1 MTNYEKLRG
10 LLAELFQFD
19 QADLDFGIYRIMNQ
33 KRDEISRFLDEDL
46 LPQVR
51 QALEE
56 YQSTVSSADLEEL
69 QEAIKHAQELG
80 VDPDTSPKVV
90 ELKAKCGE
98 LVEVDTLEDEVFSHL
113 YDFFR
118 RYYDEGDFISLR
130 RYKEGVYAIP
140 YEGEEV
146 KLYWANHD
154 QYYIKSTENFRDYTF
169 RVPDG
174 RTVQFRI
181 VEAEV
186 DRDNNKPAEDRAR
199 RFVLAGDDP
208 VSVEDNQL
216 VIRFHYAPVENTRVQ
231 QASINPRIAE
241 AILSSPV
248 ASQWSA
254 ALNTPQP
261 TSSNGN
267 RTLLEKHLVQY
278 TARNTFDYFIHKDL
292 GGFLRRELDFFIK
305 NEIMRL
311 DDIEDETAPK
321 VEHFLGKIRALRRVA
336 SKIIAFLAQLEDFQ
350 KKLWLKKKFVL
361 ATNWCVT
368 LDRVPEELYPEILA
382 NEAQVE
388 EWRELYAIDEIG
400 EGLFADRQLD
410 ESLLK
415 ENPFLVVDTAHFSRD
430 FTERLVAGLDDLD
443 EQTDGLL
450 VHSENFQALMML
462 GVGYGEQL
470 QAVYIDPPYNAAAT
484 EIMYKNSYKHSSWLA
499 LMWDRLAGIRALLSQ
514 TGVLCV
520 TIDDY
525 EVSGLQ
531 LALSALYGS
540 DQHLATTPIRNNP
553 SGRATVRGFAINHEY
568 GLYYAKDAPH
578 ALIGRLRHTDEQV
591 ARYDEQDETGQ
602 QYEWENFR
610 KNSSGS
616 FRRDRPKQ
624 FFPIYYDKCRN
635 ALRVPA
641 LVWQPER
648 RCWTALEEPTATE
661 IVLLPV
667 QGDGVERVWRWGVER
682 AVAEISDLEVRER
695 GGSFEVYKKKYFS
708 SDGSLPRTW
717 WDKPEY
723 SARDNGTRVL
733 RELFGPERGFEFPKA
748 VDAVKDSLRVCS
760 LGEDDTTLD
769 CFGGS
774 GTTAHAVISLN
785 REDDG
790 NRKYILVEMGAYF
803 DTVLLPRIKKVIYSD
818 EWRDGKPTTRKGS
831 SHLLKYIRLESYED
845 TLNNLVLERTPEQQG
860 ALTSADDQAR
870 EEYMLGYMMDIESRG
885 SASLLN
891 MEGFRN
897 PFSYTLDVASGIA
910 GESRT
915 VNVDLMETFNYL
927 IGLTV
932 RHVDVIRGVRVV
944 SGTLP
949 KGDRTLIL
957 WRDLDEMDND
967 ALDDWFEKQGY
978 STRDL
983 EYDLIYVN
991 GDNNLENLRRP
1002 DQTWKVRLIEHDF
1015 RRLMFDVKDV

>member
-186 DRDNNKPAEDRAR
+186 DRDNNKPAEDRVR

-208 VSVEDNQL
+208 VAVEDNQL
-216 VIRFHYAPVENTRVQ
+216 VIRFHYAPIENTRIQ
-231 QASINPRIAE
+231 QTSLNPQIAE

-261 TSSNGN
+261 TSSNGD
-267 RTLLEKHLVQY
+267 RSLLEKHLVQY

-311 DDIEDETAPK
+311 DDIEDETAPR
-321 VEHFLGKIRALRRVA
+321 VEQFLGKIRALRRVA
-336 SKIIAFLAQLEDFQ
+336 GKIIAFLAQLEDFQ

-361 ATNWCVT
+361 ETNWCVT

-400 EGLFADRQLD
+400 DGLFADQQLD
-410 ESLLK
+410 ESFLRQ
-415 ENPFLVVDTAHFSRD
+415 NPFLVVDTAHFSRD
-430 FTERLVAGLDDLD
+430 FTEHLVAVQDDLD

-450 VHSENFQALMML
+450 ISGENLQSLMLMSER
-462 GVGYGEQL
+462 YGETL
-470 QAVYIDPPYNAAAT
+470 TCAYIDPPYNTDASA
-484 EIMYKNSYKHSSWLA
+484 ILYKNDYKDSSWLA
-499 LMWDRLAGIRALLSQ
+499 LMRDRLQAAHGLLAASGIICCA
-514 TGVLCV
+514 
-520 TIDDY
+520 IDDE
-525 EVSGLQ
+525 EVTGLR
-531 LALSALYGS
+531 LVLNDVYAKELGVVVVRS
-540 DQHLATTPIRNNP
+540 NP
-553 SGRATVRGFAINHEY
+553 AGRKTKGRFAPAHEY
-568 GLYYAKDAPH
+568 ALFHGKSPQATPVGLDPADRRLDRYPLVDEAGRFCWAN
-578 ALIGRLRHTDEQV
+578 LIRSGSGDKREDRPTMFYPIFVSRDDVIRIPEMTWDEQSEE
-591 ARYDEQDETGQ
+591 Y
-602 QYEWENFR
+602 
-610 KNSSGS
+610 
-616 FRRDRPKQ
+616 
-624 FFPIYYDKCRN
+624 I
-635 ALRVPA
+635 L
-641 LVWQPER
+641 
-648 RCWTALEEPTATE
+648 LEEPAPDVCVVYPVATSGSTMVE
-661 IVLLPV
+661 KRWHR
-667 QGDGVERVWRWGVER
+667 GHERVASELEEYRVRRLADGN
-682 AVAEISDLEVRER
+682 ISIDFKARMDE
-695 GGSFEVYKKKYFS
+695 S
-708 SDGSLPRTW
+708 SLPTTW
-717 WDKPEY
+717 WAEKEY
-723 SARDNGTRVL
+723 ASANYGAAQLKAMFGTKVFDFAKSRRLVEDCVKVSCAASSQPRVID
-733 RELFGPERGFEFPKA
+733 FFA
-748 VDAVKDSLRVCS
+748 
-760 LGEDDTTLD
+760 
-769 CFGGS
+769 GS
-774 GTTAHAVISLN
+774 GTTGHAVISLN
-785 REDDG
+785 RDDGG
-790 NRKYILVEMGAYF
+790 NRKYILVEMGLYF

-818 EWRDGKPTTRKGS
+818 GWRDGRPTTRKGS

-845 TLNNLVLERTPEQQG
+845 TLNNLVLEQTPEQQR

-870 EEYMLGYMMDIESRG
+870 EEFMLGYMMDIESRG

-915 VNVDLMETFNYL
+915 VNVDLVETFNYL

-949 KGDRTLIL
+949 NGDRTLIL
-957 WRDLDEMDND
+957 WRDVDAIDND

-1015 RRLMFDVKDV
+1015 RRLMFDVKDVQ